1 MLPIL
6 ATVIFTYIAW
16 QIIFR
21 NFSSYSAVG
30 QLAPILIFFGA
41 LYVYID
47 GDEIVPAKW
56 YLSDDQY
63 QCSMSDNNKP
73 FEFNG
78 VEYKDFIVAIWR
90 VQADKEIDLFRI
102 DSDGDIDFE
111 SNLFDHSYRSYEWED
126 VTDYIEP
133 WTRPPKKRYI
143 VERSFHDAEVSDFEW
158 IRFSL
163 LLTDKIAR
171 FDTDQVDNRYS
182 SYLYTCGKLRES
194 RIYIDKSNK

>member
-30 QLAPILIFFGA
+30 QLAPFLIFFGA
-41 LYVYID
+41 IYVYFD
-47 GDEIVPAKW
+47 GDKIVPAKW

-63 QCSMSDNNKP
+63 QCSMNDNNEP

-111 SNLFDHSYRSYEWED
+111 SNLFSSYKWGD
-126 VTDYIEP
+126 VTEYTEP
-133 WTRPPKKRYI
+133 WSRPPKKKYK
-143 VERSFHDAEVSDFEW
+143 VERYFLDTDVADFEW

-182 SYLYTCGKLRES
+182 SYLYICKKLRES